1 MPITDTPIILEVD
14 WTLRHGD
21 AALFHVSITSE
32 GKEHSQDMRDPE
44 FRIFCKQSE
53 TIIQFG
59 GKAFF
64 FRGGSGTVTIRTKR
78 GMVDYFKTVLRNFDA
93 RTR

>member
-1 MPITDTPIILEVD
+1 MPIVDTPIILETEWKVNN
-14 WTLRHGD
+14 GFD
-21 AALFHVSITSE
+21 AVFGVTITSE
-32 GKEHSQDMRDPE
+32 GVEHFREMREPE

-64 FRGGSGTVTIRTKR
+64 FRGRSGTVTIRTKR